1 MRCEYRPSISLDAF
15 VIDHLNSSFEANDTH
30 IAAHAVATV
39 SGGSLEEKE
48 QRATY
53 EETCG
58 QEHGHKKQEVIR
70 AALNSIATLTFEVP
84 GICSG

>member
-1 MRCEYRPSISLDAF
+1 MLSLLTISTRQQY
-15 VIDHLNSSFEANDTH
+15 LNFEVSETH
-30 IAAHAVATV
+30 IAAHAVAMV

-58 QEHGHKKQEVIR
+58 QEHTHKKQEVVR